1 MSGYSYSEIQNMQ
14 QKAMERVR
22 EMKRTSDEITRVAQK
37 DFEIDRKKVNYDN
50 DKSSVTPKVT
60 NMPPNYPPPN
70 YPENSVYPSFKDFF
84 STQQEI
90 KQQKQKL
97 LKQENKP
104 METAITNLFNEPD
117 KALLLG
123 LIMLLKSE
131 KADESL
137 IMALTYIMS

>member
-14 QKAMERVR
+14 QKAMARVR

-37 DFEIDRKKVNYDN
+37 DFEIDRKNANYDN
-50 DKSSVTPKVT
+50 DKPSVAPKVT
-60 NMPPNYPPPN
+60 NMPPNF
-70 YPENSVYPSFKDFF
+70 PENSIYPSFKDYF

-90 KQQKQKL
+90 TQQKQKL

-104 METAITNLFNEPD
+104 KETTIQNLFNEPD